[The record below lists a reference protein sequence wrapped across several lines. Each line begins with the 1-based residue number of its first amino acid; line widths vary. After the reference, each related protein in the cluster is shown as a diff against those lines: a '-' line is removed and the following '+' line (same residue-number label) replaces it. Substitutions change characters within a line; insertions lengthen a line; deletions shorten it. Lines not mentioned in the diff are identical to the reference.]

1 MIVQKL
7 KQRLSSRFIR
17 NAGWLGL
24 AELFNRFFRLG
35 TTVVLARFFTPYDY
49 GLLAILYL
57 VHSFAEVFT
66 SKFGIGAK
74 IVQAKSEELESICNT
89 TYWISWMLCCGI
101 FLLQCIASAPIAWIY
116 KENQLILPICILGLK
131 YLILPTFKIQSSLLK
146 RENKLKIQA
155 IANTVDSLT
164 CNIITI
170 ALVLVGLEIWAIV
183 IAMIFSTVFSSM
195 IYRRYSQWVPP
206 SVIEMKFF
214 KEVINF
220 GGNMLGISF
229 LDQLRM
235 NLDYLIVG
243 HFLSVEELGLYFFAF
258 NAGIGIS
265 QNVIQALISSL
276 FPHLCEVR
284 ENLGELKQR
293 YFSSIKTIA
302 TVLIPIVLLQSG
314 LAPFYV
320 PLIFGTKWINAI
332 PILSIICLSAIP
344 LAFALGSYQLLNAV
358 GHVKIT
364 LIWNSIYTALFAI
377 VILVAVRWGI
387 FSVAV
392 AVLMC
397 QAVTLIFSMWA
408 TRYVLASEAVRVSMD

>member
-1 MIVQKL
+1 
-7 KQRLSSRFIR
+7 
-17 NAGWLGL
+17 
-24 AELFNRFFRLG
+24 
-35 TTVVLARFFTPYDY
+35 
-49 GLLAILYL
+49 
-57 VHSFAEVFT
+57 
-66 SKFGIGAK
+66 
-74 IVQAKSEELESICNT
+74 
-89 TYWISWMLCCGI
+89 
-101 FLLQCIASAPIAWIY
+101 
-116 KENQLILPICILGLK
+116 
-131 YLILPTFKIQSSLLK
+131 
-146 RENKLKIQA
+146 
-155 IANTVDSLT
+155 
-164 CNIITI
+164 
-170 ALVLVGLEIWAIV
+170 
-183 IAMIFSTVFSSM
+183 
-195 IYRRYSQWVPP
+195 
-206 SVIEMKFF
+206 
-214 KEVINF
+214 
-220 GGNMLGISF
+220 
-229 LDQLRM
+229 
-235 NLDYLIVG
+235 
-243 HFLSVEELGLYFFAF
+243 
-258 NAGIGIS
+258 
-265 QNVIQALISSL
+265 
-276 FPHLCEVR
+276 VR
-284 ENLGELKQR
+284 ENLSELKQR